1 MSIVPSVLL
10 NPEDSQWEE
19 MLQEI
24 GDKSMK
30 NKCYYVI
37 LKQDDNANKIIDL
50 ELDRGN
56 IKFF

>member
-19 MLQEI
+19 MLHEI

-37 LKQDDNANKIIDL
+37 LKQDDNANKII

-56 IKFF
+56 VNY

>member
-50 ELDRGN
+50 ELDRGY

>member
-19 MLQEI
+19 MLHEI

-56 IKFF
+56 IKYF